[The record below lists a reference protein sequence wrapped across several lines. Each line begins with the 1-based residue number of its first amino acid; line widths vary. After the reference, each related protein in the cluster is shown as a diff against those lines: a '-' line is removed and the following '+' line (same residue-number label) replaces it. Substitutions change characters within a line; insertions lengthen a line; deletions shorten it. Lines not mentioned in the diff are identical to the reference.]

1 MYPLAH
7 AKPETLKPITAKF
20 STTFSKLYP
29 VVEEGRT
36 HSTSQPVTVYVPP
49 AAPHTVTPGLPVY
62 PLAHAR
68 PETLKPSIVKV
79 PVTLSKSYPVVE
91 GRVHSALQPITVYS
105 PPAASQ
111 VEAPGC
117 P

>member
-36 HSTSQPVTVYVPP
+36 HSTSQPVTVYVAP

-79 PVTLSKSYPVVE
+79 PVTLLTLYPVGECCTHV
-91 GRVHSALQPITVYS
+91 
-105 PPAASQ
+105 ASQ
-111 VEAPGC
+111 PDTEYVPPTALHTV
-117 P
+117 